1 MMGGKLSLSSIWY
14 KKHLKMNLITVLTS
28 DLKWTT
34 DRFTGRKGLSASDR
48 SVLEAQKGG
57 KVIADLIYFLHNRP
71 DK

>member
-1 MMGGKLSLSSIWY
+1 
-14 KKHLKMNLITVLTS
+14 MNLIKVLTS
-28 DLKWTT
+28 DLKWTS

-71 DK
+71 KK